1 MSKSLAARLSF
12 TLTSQPFKQIF
23 KNYTKFYAFPFFSSL
38 QEYLRK
44 QKCHLLKREN
54 LKLT

>member
-38 QEYLRK
+38 QEYLGK